1 MFKFVKKFLAGI
13 ATEQALE
20 SIIRFSARRTA
31 DIVYYSM
38 PVFRDPRV
46 IATTI
51 VVRKVVTHASKNYKR
66 VDFDPRTIFEDS
78 IDAVIDA
85 Y

>member
-1 MFKFVKKFLAGI
+1 MFKTLKNLVTSL
-13 ATEQALE
+13 ATEKALE

-31 DIVYYSM
+31 DIVYYSV
-38 PVFRDPRV
+38 PVFRDPRA
-46 IATTI
+46 IAAGI
-51 VVRKVVTHASKNYKR
+51 VVRKIVKHASKNYKR

-78 IDAVIDA
+78 IDAVSEA